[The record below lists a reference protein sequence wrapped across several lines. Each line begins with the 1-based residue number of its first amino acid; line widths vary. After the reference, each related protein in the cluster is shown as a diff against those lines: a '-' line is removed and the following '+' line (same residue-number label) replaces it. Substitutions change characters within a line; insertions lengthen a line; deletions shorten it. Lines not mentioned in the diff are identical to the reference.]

1 MGSADAPRDRTMC
14 ARRVADAPTTVGP
27 DDTASAEDDPDMCWI
42 FFRQRFGHACNIGFV
57 DLLRAGA
64 LQRAK
69 STMSRGA
76 GMNSI
81 SEILASRKRASR
93 SGPFSAPRDS
103 QQSLERVSA
112 HDFTW
117 LPRGKCNRPNSA
129 RRSLDSRSRQT
140 EALLPKFQGICQSY
154 SLGQII
160 PKVAKPACSH
170 V

>member
-1 MGSADAPRDRTMC
+1 MAA
-14 ARRVADAPTTVGP
+14 AQTTVTRGN
-27 DDTASAEDDPDMCWI
+27 TASAEDDPDMCWI
-42 FFRQRFGHACNIGFV
+42 SFGQRFGHACNIGFV
-57 DLLRAGA
+57 DLLRSGA

-69 STMSRGA
+69 STVPRGA
-76 GMNSI
+76 GMNVI
-81 SEILASRKRASR
+81 SEILASRQRAAR
-93 SGPFSAPRDS
+93 SGPFSDPRDS

-140 EALLPKFQGICQSY
+140 EALLSKFQGICQSY